1 MKALMI
7 KRNKPKVKIVTG
19 SVSITS
25 IGLTINLSNASIIA
39 TIIAV
44 TKPSTATPGSS
55 FESTTT
61 ATAVS
66 KILIID
72 FIRLNF
78 KGYAFAKA

>member
-25 IGLTINLSNASIIA
+25 IGLTINLSNANIIA

-44 TKPSTATPGSS
+44 TKPSKATPGSS
-55 FESTTT
+55 FESITT